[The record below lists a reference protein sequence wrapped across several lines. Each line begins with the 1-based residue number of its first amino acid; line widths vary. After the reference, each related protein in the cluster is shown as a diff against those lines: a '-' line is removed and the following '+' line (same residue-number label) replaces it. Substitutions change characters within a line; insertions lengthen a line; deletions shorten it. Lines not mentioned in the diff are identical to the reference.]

1 MASHLMESLRD
12 SRLSQ
17 ILIMPLMI
25 FLHRCGVVTL
35 MIIASNSTTIIF
47 QMLKLEV
54 PTSFKLPSEKLVPAL
69 HSKFDFSV
77 KIIVIEPKVG

>member
-1 MASHLMESLRD
+1 MESFKD

-54 PTSFKLPSEKLVPAL
+54 PTSFKLPREKLVPAL